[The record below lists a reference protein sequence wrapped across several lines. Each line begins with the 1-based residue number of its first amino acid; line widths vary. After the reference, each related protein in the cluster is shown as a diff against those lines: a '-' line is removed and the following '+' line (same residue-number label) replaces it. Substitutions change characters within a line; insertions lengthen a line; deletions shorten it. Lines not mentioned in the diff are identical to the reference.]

1 MYCPHGVL
9 FSLPKWLDHFSIYLS
24 PTEKELFS
32 LGLIFGGQVVLFG
45 DVVCQ
50 VVKLPFV
57 GLAMTRVS
65 QQLPVAHSQSRPA
78 VLTPEQFFVRRHLDF
93 VCQKWNEVNTV
104 EFFLALAV
112 RNPPAATD
120 AVAKMS
126 NEMTGCS

>member
-9 FSLPKWLDHFSIYLS
+9 FPLPKWLDHFSIYLS
-24 PTEKELFS
+24 PTGKELFS
-32 LGLIFGGQVVLFG
+32 LGRIFGGQVVLFG
-45 DVVCQ
+45 DVVGQ

-57 GLAMTRVS
+57 RLATTRVS

-104 EFFLALAV
+104 EFIFSFG
-112 RNPPAATD
+112 RQKPSS
-120 AVAKMS
+120 S
-126 NEMTGCS
+126 N